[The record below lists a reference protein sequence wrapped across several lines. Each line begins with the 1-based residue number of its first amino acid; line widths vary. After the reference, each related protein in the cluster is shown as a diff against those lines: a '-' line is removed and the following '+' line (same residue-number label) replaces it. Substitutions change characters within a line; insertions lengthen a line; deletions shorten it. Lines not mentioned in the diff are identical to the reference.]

1 MNDSKKVIVFGG
13 SGFLGSYVADSLT
26 EKGYDVTI
34 FDMNESKFANE
45 KQKMIMGD
53 ILDTQQ
59 VNKAIKGSQYVYHFA
74 GLADITESTEKP
86 VETVK
91 NNILGT
97 TYILDACREH
107 KVNRIIFAS
116 TIYVYS
122 DLGSF
127 YRCTKQS
134 CELLIENYFKEFG
147 LNYTI
152 LRYGSLY
159 GQRANEFNFIKNAIT
174 QALLE
179 GKIDRKGDG
188 SQIRDYIHVK
198 DAAQASVEILKDNY
212 NNSHIMI
219 KGTQTIKVK
228 ELLMMINEIM
238 GNQIQIN
245 YTIEKHYE
253 GHYQLTPYSFRPRV
267 AKKYFLNTYY
277 DLGQGLLDT
286 IYDIYEDLYEKDP
299 ESVVKINIPDS
310 SKT

>member
-1 MNDSKKVIVFGG
+1 MSNSKKVVVFGG
-13 SGFLGSYVADSLT
+13 SGFLGSYVADALT
-26 EKGYDVTI
+26 KRGYDVTI
-34 FDMNESKFANE
+34 FDIHESKFVNE

-53 ILDTQQ
+53 ILDIQQ

-74 GLADITESTEKP
+74 GQADITESMENP

-91 NNILGT
+91 NNLLGT

-134 CELLIENYFKEFG
+134 CELLIENYFKEYG

-159 GQRANEFNFIKNAIT
+159 GRRANKFNFINNAIT

-179 GKIDRKGDG
+179 GKVDRKGDG
-188 SQIRDYIHVK
+188 SEIRDYIHAK
-198 DAAQASVEILKDNY
+198 DAAQASVEILKDDF

-219 KGTQTIKVK
+219 NGTQTIKVK
-228 ELLMMINEIM
+228 ELLMMIKEIM
-238 GNQIQIN
+238 GNQIKIN
-245 YTIEKHYE
+245 YTKEKHYE

-267 AKKYFLNTYY
+267 AKKYILNTYH
-277 DLGQGLLDT
+277 DLGQGLLDA
-286 IYDIYEDLYEKDP
+286 IYDIYKDLYEKDS